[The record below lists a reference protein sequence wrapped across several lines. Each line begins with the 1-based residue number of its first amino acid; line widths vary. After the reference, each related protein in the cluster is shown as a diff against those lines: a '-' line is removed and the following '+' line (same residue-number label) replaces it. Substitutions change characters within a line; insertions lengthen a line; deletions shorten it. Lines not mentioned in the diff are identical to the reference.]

1 MAENGLLSR
10 LRTSRLTGIKRDT
23 WMVFISLVLIF
34 AMALF
39 LRSYFGFAEATKY
52 GAPFLVSG
60 GSDSYYHERAIETAA
75 YQHHSLLRDPML
87 NYPIGSNNPRPP
99 TYAWSIVL
107 MGYLISPLTGDLAS
121 ALSYALIFS
130 TAIWGALTV
139 FPVYFIGKKAF
150 NRKIGIIAAFLIATL
165 PAHMQ
170 RSPLTNADHD
180 AFVLFFSVTSIY
192 FLLQA
197 LENLKEREWVDRWR
211 DFSGL
216 KNGLKE
222 MLRENRTAFL
232 YATLSGVS
240 ILTIAL
246 TWKGFSYIYLILM
259 FYFVIQVFINRF
271 RNIDATSITTIAAI
285 TLLFPLLLSLPYYV
299 FSKQIAWLIAPT
311 AMAVVAVGLGLIFSL
326 TKKLPW
332 TLVIPS
338 LILGLII
345 LAIGATIFFPSLI
358 ETVGRQTGYFTRSK
372 VYKTIAEAQAPYFSN
387 LVLSFGVATFFLAL
401 IGVGWIMWKMR
412 KNWNPYFVFFV
423 IWSAES
429 IYMALSAA
437 RFMFNA
443 SPAFALAS
451 AWVIF
456 YIIQKGD
463 FGSIKKTY
471 RSLSGNKVY
480 AIKKSVKIRHVLVA
494 LFLVFM
500 IILPNVWYAVDAGI
514 PSNEKKKYD
523 TEIYNAMPEFMRP
536 DPNIFNESSGRTW
549 YLGAFGYSLP
559 TPNQYWPSAW
569 RWFSTQDADR
579 LPEDRPG
586 FLSWWDYGFE
596 CIQKGKHPTVAD
608 NFQAG
613 YQIAG
618 NFIMAQNETDAI
630 SLLIERILDSEYS
643 ARTGEF
649 TERSVELMK
658 RHISETDVEKIIDI
672 YRNPQSYVDE
682 ILSHPEKYGP
692 YDSVMNDLNA
702 RYIASRGVLMK
713 YEREELVSFL
723 HDLEQMTGKRISY
736 FAIDSRLIPFSAQN
750 TGIFY
755 APAVLSD
762 HRISSGGYRLPYDF
776 YEIYAVTEYGK
787 KYPINEVPDDVR
799 DKIDHTVI
807 EYKDMFYNTML
818 YRNYFGY
825 SPKEAG
831 STENGLPGISENLKN
846 MQPMP
851 GWGLAHFRLVYRT
864 AYWNP
869 YEDYKNHSDAWEA
882 VSLEEAMR
890 YQKEGIGVVDMSPNT
905 MYNGVTFLE
914 YYEGA
919 IINGTVKTSEGTPVG
934 GIRVTVYD
942 EYGIPHETVFTDKDG
957 RYSVIAPFGNI
968 TLIAS
973 NGGSLDKIRLME
985 KNMLNSTKLN
995 IRKDQARREK
1005 VDLDGDG
1012 KWDYLLE
1019 KDLVASTS
1027 SVKGTVFL
1035 DLNYDKVRQDVEA
1048 GLRASVL
1055 LYGKSVEINYTTE
1068 SNGTGA
1074 YVFRNVV
1081 PGDYGIKITI
1091 GSYEKDANMTVT
1103 VEPNKE
1109 KEQDVPIPTGKI
1121 KGRAVK
1127 TDGSPF
1133 SEAVMRLVSVQDFR
1147 NKSFVTDDNGE
1158 FFVDGVIP
1166 GVYSFEPENSSYVAS
1181 SFRIGVSENQ
1191 TSDTN
1196 ITVYPAHR
1204 LEGYININGKGVPF
1218 ATINFINYTFPEM
1231 GKTVV
1236 CDKDGHYS
1244 VLLAEGEYT
1253 VTATYIDNET
1263 RYMVVKRLV
1272 NDLDS
1277 TISFDMSRA
1286 YRVTGYI
1293 KYKTYYKDKFPVTFI
1308 AADGARLDYY
1318 SVEGNYSGYLPA
1330 GTYHVYV
1337 DHSFALFPYAY
1348 SQHMDVSGAMRL
1360 DIDLIKGV
1368 TVKGY
1373 IKGIANSSIK
1383 GAVIV
1388 FTGENGET
1396 FRTISDERG
1405 FYDLNLV
1412 PGNYSMTVY
1421 SRWYETNT
1429 REITASEENNPMDLE
1444 IHLSPEEVEIYGKVL
1459 ANSLPVSGIN
1469 ISFVG
1474 YNMTFN
1480 ALSDANGNYS
1490 AVIPAGRYTISV
1502 QENIT
1507 ANGDEK
1513 YETRHVESVVIS
1525 PDDSPYRKDVEIE
1538 RRVRVSGNLTAT
1550 GNITTLTIW
1559 ISKGSTSIPYETLN
1573 GSFEI
1578 FLPPGN
1584 YTVNSSY
1591 IDNGTL
1597 YALFEPLSVSGPE
1610 NVSMEFVQAYRANIT
1625 IKYDDTEKPDIPAEI
1640 ISDDGALLSVKS
1652 GDDGR
1657 ISLHLP
1663 AGEYRVL
1670 INHTTVEEVEGI
1682 TRNVTYS
1689 ADERIRVNSD
1699 IERDVVLSRY
1709 VPEGNISGVI
1719 SIATEP
1725 AGNIEVE
1732 IISTETSDRYTVI
1745 TDSGGEFSAGVPM
1758 GTYIIYARN
1767 YAGDNP
1773 YSIMKEVV
1781 IGQYT
1786 SVSLEM
1792 SESVLFS
1799 GRTVKESGDG
1809 IKTNITLIRLENP
1822 DVQKTFETDREGNF
1836 EIVVPRGL
1844 YSVVAS
1850 GTATEYGVETNFIYQ
1865 QDLVLNFSTDMKI
1878 VMEKTKIYRPELS
1891 WNPNEKVSVYPG
1903 DSVIYHIT
1911 VRNSGNVEDMYSF
1924 SGSPWT
1930 FEFEPSSV
1938 SLIPGEEREITVT
1951 ITLPK
1956 DAEVTHEP
1964 VKITVSSG
1972 NSPGTVDDLTVEIDV
1987 REVYGVSV
1995 GSIVDSSWSNGTAT
2009 YGIEITNTGNAKN
2022 TFSIV
2027 AINKESLVANGW
2039 NVKMATNKD
2048 GEYSEY
2054 LDGVDID
2061 ANTTR
2066 VIYVRIVPIA
2076 EVPAYAPELTLM
2088 VHSTLASTEKTLT
2101 LPLPSVEIKS
2111 DITLEGNARIWEEK
2125 PVDLGPVYWVLGFI
2139 VAVAAGYWVLKK
2151 KGVIM

>member
-10 LRTSRLTGIKRDT
+10 LRTSRLTGIKRET
-23 WMVFISLVLIF
+23 WMVLISLVLIF

-107 MGYLISPLTGDLAS
+107 MGYLISPFTGDLAS

-150 NRKIGIIAAFLIATL
+150 NRKVGIIAAFLIATL

-197 LENLKEREWVDRWR
+197 LENLREKEWVDRWR
-211 DFSGL
+211 DFGGLRSGIT
-216 KNGLKE
+216 E

-232 YATLSGVS
+232 YASLSAVS

-259 FYFVIQVFINRF
+259 FYFVIQIFINRF
-271 RNIDATSITTIAAI
+271 RNIDATTITTIATI
-285 TLLFPLLLSLPYYV
+285 TLVLPLLLSLPYYV
-299 FSKQIAWLIAPT
+299 FSNQIAWLIAPA
-311 AMAVVAVGLGLIFSL
+311 AMAATAVGLGIVFSL

-345 LAIGATIFFPSLI
+345 LTLLTMIFFPSII

-387 LVLSFGVATFFLAL
+387 LVLSFGIATFFLAL
-401 IGVGWIMWKMR
+401 LGVGWIMWKMR

-451 AWVIF
+451 AWVI
-456 YIIQKGD
+456 YYLIRKAD
-463 FGSIKKTY
+463 FRSIKKTY
-471 RSLSGNKVY
+471 RSLRGNKLY
-480 AIKKSVKIRHVLVA
+480 AIKKSVKIKHVLVA

-500 IILPNVWYAVDAGI
+500 IILPNVWFAVDAGI

-523 TEIYNAMPEFMRP
+523 REIYTAMPEFLRP
-536 DPNIFNESSGRTW
+536 DPAIFNESSGRTW

-559 TPNQYWPSAW
+559 IPDQYWPSAW
-569 RWFSTQDADR
+569 RWLSTQDSDK

-596 CIQKGKHPTVAD
+596 CIQQGKHPTVAD

-630 SLLIERILDSEYS
+630 SLLIERILDSEYR
-643 ARTGEF
+643 AKTGKF

-658 RHISETDVEKIIDI
+658 RHISDSDVKKIIDI

-682 ILSHPEKYGP
+682 ILSNPDKYGP

-713 YEREELVSFL
+713 YDREELVSFL

-787 KYPINEVPDDVR
+787 KYPINDVPDDVR
-799 DKIDHTVI
+799 DQIDHTVI

-831 STENGLPGISENLKN
+831 SSENGLPGLSENLRN

-869 YEDYKNHSDAWEA
+869 YEDYKNHSNAWKA
-882 VSLEEAMR
+882 VSLEEAMK

-934 GIRVTVYD
+934 NIRVTVYD
-942 EYGIPHETVFTDKDG
+942 EYGIPHETVFTDKNG
-957 RYSVIAPFGNI
+957 RYSVIAPFGNV
-968 TLIAS
+968 TLVAS
-973 NGGSLDKIRLME
+973 TGGSLDKIRLME
-985 KNMLNSTKLN
+985 KNILNSTRFN

-1012 KWDYLLE
+1012 KWDYMVD

-1035 DLNYDKVRQDVEA
+1035 DLNYDRTRQDVEI
-1048 GLRASVL
+1048 GVRGTVL
-1055 LYGKSVEINYTTE
+1055 LYGKSIEINYTTE

-1074 YVFRNVV
+1074 YEIGNVV

-1091 GSYEKDANMTVT
+1091 GTYEKDTNMTVT

-1109 KEQDVPIPTGKI
+1109 KEQDVPVPTGKL
-1121 KGRAVK
+1121 KGRVVK
-1127 TDGSPF
+1127 NDGSPF
-1133 SEAVMRLVSVQDFR
+1133 SDAVIALVNVQDAR

-1166 GVYSFEPENSSYVAS
+1166 SVYSFEPVNSSYVAS
-1181 SFRIGVSENQ
+1181 SFRVGVSENQ
-1191 TSDTN
+1191 TSHAN

-1204 LEGYININGKGVPF
+1204 LEGYLNINGKGVPF

-1236 CDKDGHYS
+1236 CDRDGRYS

-1263 RYMVVKRLV
+1263 RYMVLRKLANRE
-1272 NDLDS
+1272 DS
-1277 TISFDMSRA
+1277 TISFEMARA
-1286 YRVTGYI
+1286 YRVTGYV
-1293 KYKTYYKDKFPVTFI
+1293 KYKTYYKDQFPITFV
-1308 AADGARLDYY
+1308 ASDGGRTDCY
-1318 SVEGNYSGYLPA
+1318 SMNGNYSGYLPA
-1330 GTYHVYV
+1330 GKYHVYV

-1348 SQHMDVSGAMRL
+1348 SENIEVDKSMKL
-1360 DIDLIKGV
+1360 DIDLVKGV

-1373 IKGIANSSIK
+1373 VKGIANSSLR
-1383 GAVIV
+1383 GATIV
-1388 FTGENGET
+1388 FEGEDGST
-1396 FRTISDERG
+1396 FSTVSDERG
-1405 FYDLNLV
+1405 FYDFNLV
-1412 PGNYSMTVY
+1412 PGNYTMSVY
-1421 SRWYETNT
+1421 SKWYKTDV
-1429 REITASEENNPMDLE
+1429 RKITASEANNPMDLD
-1444 IHLSPEEVEIYGKVL
+1444 IHLAPEEVEVYGKVL
-1459 ANSLPVSGIN
+1459 ENSVPVPGIN
-1469 ISFVG
+1469 ISFIG
-1474 YNMTFN
+1474 YNVTFN
-1480 ALSDANGNYS
+1480 ALSDDGGNYS

-1502 QENIT
+1502 QQNIT
-1507 ANGDEK
+1507 SNGDER
-1513 YETRHVESVVIS
+1513 YETRHVENIIIS
-1525 PDDSPYRKDVEIE
+1525 PDDSPFRKYVEIE
-1538 RRVRVSGNLTAT
+1538 RRGRISGNVMLV
-1550 GNITTLTIW
+1550 GNISTVTIW
-1559 ISKGSTSIPYETLN
+1559 ISKASTSIPYEIVN

-1578 FLPPGN
+1578 YLPLGN

-1591 IDNGTL
+1591 VYNGTL
-1597 YALFEPLSVSGPE
+1597 YSLFEPLTVTGPE
-1610 NVSMEFVQAYRANIT
+1610 NVSMGFESGYRVNLT
-1625 IKYDDTEKPDIPAEI
+1625 LKYEDAGKPDIPTKIVSEN
-1640 ISDDGALLSVKS
+1640 GALLTAVS
-1652 GDDGR
+1652 GDDGS
-1657 ISLHLP
+1657 ISLDLP
-1663 AGEYRVL
+1663 AGKYRIL
-1670 INHTTVEEVEGI
+1670 INDTRLEDIEGI
-1682 TRNVTYS
+1682 SRNVTYS
-1689 ADERIRVNSD
+1689 ADETIDVVSD
-1699 IERDVVLSRY
+1699 VERTIVLSRY
-1709 VPEGNISGVI
+1709 VPEGNISGLL
-1719 SIATEP
+1719 SIDEEP

-1732 IISTETSDRYTVI
+1732 IISTETSDRYAVR
-1745 TDSGGEFSAGVPM
+1745 TDSAGEFSAEVPM
-1758 GTYIIYARN
+1758 GTYIIYAKN

-1773 YSIMKEVV
+1773 YSVMKELV
-1781 IGQYT
+1781 IGQNT
-1786 SVSLEM
+1786 SVYLDM
-1792 SESVLFS
+1792 SEGVLFS
-1799 GRTVKESGDG
+1799 GRTVKEDGSG

-1822 DVQKTFETDREGNF
+1822 DVQKTFETDYAGNF
-1836 EIVVPRGL
+1836 EIVVPRGM
-1844 YSVVAS
+1844 YSIVVS
-1850 GTATEYGVETNFIYQ
+1850 GTAPEYGVDTNFIYQ
-1865 QDLVLNFSTDMKI
+1865 EDLALNFSTQMKI
-1878 VMEKTKIYRPELS
+1878 VMEKVKIYRPELS
-1891 WNPNEKVSVYPG
+1891 WNSDEIASVYPG
-1903 DSVIYHIT
+1903 ESVVYHIT
-1911 VRNSGNVEDMYSF
+1911 VRNSGNVEDAYSF
-1924 SGSPWT
+1924 TGSPWT
-1930 FEFEPSSV
+1930 FEFDPSTLTLV
-1938 SLIPGEEREITVT
+1938 PGEEQTVT
-1951 ITLPK
+1951 VRIAVPD
-1956 DAEVTHEP
+1956 DAEVAHEP
-1964 VKITVSSG
+1964 VKITAVSK
-1972 NSPGTVDDLTVEIDV
+1972 NSPETTDVLTVEIDV
-1987 REVYGVSV
+1987 REVHGVSV
-1995 GSIVDSSWSNGTAT
+1995 EDISESSWINGTAI
-2009 YGIEITNTGNAKN
+2009 YGIGIKNTGNTEN

-2027 AINKESLVANGW
+2027 VGDRESLAANGW
-2039 NVKMATNKD
+2039 KAEMSFRMD
-2048 GEYSEY
+2048 GEYSDY
-2054 LDGVDID
+2054 LDGVEIGP
-2061 ANTTR
+2061 NSTR
-2066 VIYVRIVPIA
+2066 TIYVRLVPMA
-2076 EVPAYAPELTLM
+2076 EVPAYAPKLTLI
-2088 VHSTLASTEKTLT
+2088 VHSTQASEEKTLT
-2101 LPLPSVEIKS
+2101 LPLPSVEIRS
-2111 DITLEGNARIWEEK
+2111 DITLEGNAQIWEEK
-2125 PVDLGPVYWVLGFI
+2125 PIDLGPVYWVLGFI
-2139 VAVAAGYWVLKK
+2139 FVVAAGYWVLKK